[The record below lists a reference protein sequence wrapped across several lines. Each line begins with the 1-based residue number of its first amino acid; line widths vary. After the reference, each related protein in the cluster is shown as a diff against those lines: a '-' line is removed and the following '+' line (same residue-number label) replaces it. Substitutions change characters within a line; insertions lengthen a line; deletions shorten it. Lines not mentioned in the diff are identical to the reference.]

1 MIPHGVAAGDQYAF
15 NHNGCYYV
23 VQVPSNFVSDRG
35 DKVVATL
42 PLIAPSPGMSNP
54 YQVSVAVAR
63 SAHDQHLFV

>member
-23 VQVPSNFVSDRG
+23 VQVPSNFINDRG

-42 PLIAPSPGMSNP
+42 PLIAPIPGMSNP
-54 YQVSVAVAR
+54 HQVGNGNWSMESRAFA
-63 SAHDQHLFV
+63 SS